1 MSCDRRGDW
10 TTSRPE
16 SHAEKIFKEC
26 WRSAGC
32 AAGIRERGSCNAIS
46 AILIIVECHITYFAG
61 VVSDDFRDFPEASIS
76 QNIISMFLRE
86 KFDTMIE
93 YLLKILLFLNCEIKS
108 S

>member
-1 MSCDRRGDW
+1 MLLVFGRG
-10 TTSRPE
+10 
-16 SHAEKIFKEC
+16 
-26 WRSAGC
+26 
-32 AAGIRERGSCNAIS
+32 GSCNAIS

-108 S
+108 SQDALRSGMRVKLDICTESR